1 MTIATEDQ
9 LTAFG
14 ERTTGEPSSPWGTT
28 QPVDMGLL
36 VTMNSRMH
44 CRMPMERIDPMELPI
59 RQPVYVDGT
68 GMVPIGAAAVSGD
81 VVTYRC
87 ACGFT
92 IDDPGQSAAVS
103 LQALAS

>member
-1 MTIATEDQ
+1 
-9 LTAFG
+9 
-14 ERTTGEPSSPWGTT
+14 
-28 QPVDMGLL
+28 
-36 VTMNSRMH
+36 
-44 CRMPMERIDPMELPI
+44 LPI

-68 GMVPIGAAAVSGD
+68 GVVPIGAAAVFGNT
-81 VVTYRC
+81 VTYRC